1 MKWFNFYLVSKDL
14 TMMAIVG
21 SFLFLFKAFLRISKV
36 EIAFIIVARAQLM
49 VAARLR
55 GISGLTC

>member
-1 MKWFNFYLVSKDL
+1 LVSKDL